1 MLDSICPG
9 RIRCCREDRLP
20 DAPRWGRAAG
30 GFFIP
35 DRFDRPSEPAPEREN
50 NMKKFLAAFA
60 TVIAISGVAPAVAA
74 PAVDPQVSAA
84 VRSMFESMKY
94 RELMMATFA
103 QMEASLPQNIRAG
116 AAAAIDN
123 DPKLDAAAKQA
134 KRAELEKAI
143 PRISA
148 AIHSVFADPA
158 LMEEMLD
165 AMVPLYANTYTLEEV
180 RQMNAFYQ
188 SPVGQ
193 KMLATAPKLMGEG
206 MAVSNQIVA
215 PRINKLMQSLTQDSG
230 KK

>member
-1 MLDSICPG
+1 
-9 RIRCCREDRLP
+9 
-20 DAPRWGRAAG
+20 
-30 GFFIP
+30 
-35 DRFDRPSEPAPEREN
+35 
-50 NMKKFLAAFA
+50 MKKFLAAFA

-74 PAVDPQVSAA
+74 PAVDPQVGAA

-94 RELMMATFA
+94 RELMTATVA
-103 QMEASLPQNIRAG
+103 QMEASLPQNIRTG

-134 KRAELEKAI
+134 KLAELEKAI

-148 AIHSVFADPA
+148 AIRSVFADPA
-158 LMEEMLD
+158 LIEEMLD

-188 SPVGQ
+188 SPIGQ
-193 KMLATAPKLMGEG
+193 KMLATTPKLMGES
-206 MAVSNQIVA
+206 MAISNQIIA
-215 PRINKLMQSLTQDSG
+215 PRINKLMQSLTQDSA